1 MNADLHPCFVGTTVY
16 ILHTVISLAL
26 PVPGL
31 PTGQARGEDPPLL
44 PEGGQPQH
52 PPPADQA
59 GHS

>member
-1 MNADLHPCFVGTTVY
+1 M
-16 ILHTVISLAL
+16 ISLAL

-44 PEGGQPQH
+44 PEGGQPQQ